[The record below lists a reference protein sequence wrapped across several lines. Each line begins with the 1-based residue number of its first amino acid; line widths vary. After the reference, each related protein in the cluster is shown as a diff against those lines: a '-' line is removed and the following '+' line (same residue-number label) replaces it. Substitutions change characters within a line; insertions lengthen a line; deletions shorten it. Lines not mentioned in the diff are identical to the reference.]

1 MTTDRA
7 APTAATPAPEVPGD
21 LAVDL
26 AVGLAPQAAPA
37 SVDEPVDTGCGGG
50 CCAATAP
57 IVVRDD
63 GWHRAARA
71 AVWLSWASL
80 GWMTVEGAVGLL
92 AGFRAGST
100 GLVGWA
106 LSSVVEGLASIIVIW
121 RLTGTRTLSDTSE
134 RTAQRAV
141 AVSFWLL
148 APYVA
153 VQATH
158 DLLTGSHPRRE
169 PGRHRRDRQQHAG
182 DASTGP
188 GQAPARC
195 PARLDRHRR
204 RGHPEPAVRLPCRR
218 GPGRARRQCCP
229 WCLVAGP
236 ARRARRRR
244 GGGQGRARGLAR

>member
-1 MTTDRA
+1 MTTDRP
-7 APTAATPAPEVPGD
+7 APTAATPAPKVPSD
-21 LAVDL
+21 LAVNL
-26 AVGLAPQAAPA
+26 AVGLAPQAAPD
-37 SVDEPVDTGCGGG
+37 SVGEPEDTGCADG

-57 IVVRDD
+57 TVVRDSD
-63 GWHRAARA
+63 WHRAARTA
-71 AVWLSWASL
+71 LWLSWASL

-106 LSSVVEGLASIIVIW
+106 LSSGVEGLASIIVIW

-158 DLLTGSHPRRE
+158 DLLTGSHP
-169 PGRHRRDRQQHAG
+169 
-182 DASTGP
+182 DASPVGIALTVSSILVM
-188 GQAPARC
+188 PALGRAKHQLG
-195 PARLDRHRR
+195 ARL
-204 RGHPEPAVRLPCRR
+204 GSTAT
-218 GPGRARRQCCP
+218 
-229 WCLVAGP
+229 AGEGTQNLLC
-236 ARRARRRR
+236 A
-244 GGGQGRARGLAR
+244 